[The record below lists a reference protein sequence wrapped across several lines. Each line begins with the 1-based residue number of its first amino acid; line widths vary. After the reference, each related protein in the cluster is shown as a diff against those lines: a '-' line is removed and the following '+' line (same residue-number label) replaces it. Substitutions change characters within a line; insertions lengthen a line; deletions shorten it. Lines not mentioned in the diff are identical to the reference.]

1 MNFKTLT
8 DKILSAK
15 EKSENRDKSIAEIF
29 DEEFPNYEN
38 EEMKKDVI
46 DSILVDTFYPND
58 QLAQKRKK
66 ELEEK
71 YK

>member
-1 MNFKTLT
+1 MSFKTLT

-15 EKSENRDKSIAEIF
+15 AKSENRDRAIDEIF

-38 EEMKKDVI
+38 EEMRKDVI
-46 DSILVDTFYPND
+46 DSILVDIFYSND
-58 QLAQKRKK
+58 PLAQKRKK